1 MRNTT
6 IIIALIFC
14 SIFCKAQKEVEIVA
28 KFKAL
33 KTFVPYAFM
42 PTDSIVRFQKVKYL
56 VKTKAY
62 LENGEFTGVNIWNPL
77 GYVEHT
83 KNELSKVTEEFY
95 DAYEIDLATT
105 VKIIDDKHI
114 NIDGKTYQI
123 LFFNKKRKEI
133 YYFAGID
140 PRYLHIVRYK

>member
-1 MRNTT
+1 MRNT
-6 IIIALIFC
+6 IIIILIFC
-14 SIFCKAQKEVEIVA
+14 SLFCKAQKEVSIVA

-42 PTDSIVRFQKVKYL
+42 PNDSIIRFQKRKYL

-62 LENGEFTGVNIWNPL
+62 LENGEFIGVDIWNPL

-83 KNELSKVTEEFY
+83 KNELSKVTEVFY
-95 DAYEIDLATT
+95 DAYEIDLA
-105 VKIIDDKHI
+105 KIARILDDKHI
-114 NIDGKTYQI
+114 NIDGKTYRI
-123 LFFNKKRKEI
+123 RFFNKKRKEI

-140 PRYLHIVRYK
+140 PEYLHIIRYQ